1 MIRHLHIENY
11 ALIQHLDIDFHPGFS
26 VITGETGAGKSII
39 IGAIGLL
46 MGQRADSRTIKAGA
60 KRCVV
65 EIEMNVADYG
75 METFFEEADLDYD
88 EGCCIIRR
96 EVTAAGKSR
105 AFINDTPVSL
115 SLLKEIGE
123 MLIDVHS
130 QHKNLLLG
138 KEDFQISTLDLL
150 AKNDA
155 LLDSYKR
162 AYSLFRQTEKELEE
176 AVAMAKQSQEEEDYL
191 RFQYEQIAEA
201 ELQENEQEELEEEL
215 QTLEHAEDIKSTLFS
230 VVRIMQSD
238 GESADVLNMLRQGIH
253 ELRSISSVY
262 SQAEAIADRMD
273 SCYIEL
279 KDVAGELEDGADS
292 VEYNPKRQEQVSER
306 LNTIYTLEKKHG
318 VDSVCQLL
326 ELQHMLGKKLSAID
340 GSGELIERLRCQV
353 EENRRT
359 ATSLALQLS
368 AARAKAAEAME
379 AEMRTKLLPLGMPNA
394 QFRCEVVTDE
404 QTLTPK
410 GCDQVQFL
418 FNANKSGELK
428 PVSQVASGGEIARV
442 MLSVKALIAGA
453 VKLPTIIFDEIDT
466 GVSGKVAEKMA
477 IMMREMGNQN
487 RQVIS
492 ITHLPQIAAHGQHHY
507 KVYKEDT
514 EDTTLSHI
522 VPLVYEQRVEELAHM
537 LSGEDLTQA
546 AIDNARALIENSS
559 PSAMP

>member
-162 AYSLFRQTEKELEE
+162 AYSLYRQTEKELEE

-326 ELQHMLGKKLSAID
+326 ELQHMLEKKLSAID
-340 GSGELIERLRCQV
+340 GSGELIERLCCQV

-514 EDTTLSHI
+514 EDATLSHI

>member
-162 AYSLFRQTEKELEE
+162 AYSIYRQTEKELEE

-262 SQAEAIADRMD
+262 SQADAIADRMD

-326 ELQHMLGKKLSAID
+326 ELQHALEKKLSAID

>member
-1 MIRHLHIENY
+1 
-11 ALIQHLDIDFHPGFS
+11 
-26 VITGETGAGKSII
+26 
-39 IGAIGLL
+39 
-46 MGQRADSRTIKAGA
+46 
-60 KRCVV
+60 
-65 EIEMNVADYG
+65 
-75 METFFEEADLDYD
+75 
-88 EGCCIIRR
+88 
-96 EVTAAGKSR
+96 
-105 AFINDTPVSL
+105 
-115 SLLKEIGE
+115 

-162 AYSLFRQTEKELEE
+162 AYSLYRQTEEELEE

-238 GESADVLNMLRQGIH
+238 GESADALNMLRQGIH

-262 SQAEAIADRMD
+262 SQADAIADRMD

-318 VDSVCQLL
+318 VDSVDQLL
-326 ELQHMLGKKLSAID
+326 DLQHLLEKKLSAID

>member
-162 AYSLFRQTEKELEE
+162 AYSLYRQTEKELEE

-262 SQAEAIADRMD
+262 SQADAIADRMD

-292 VEYNPKRQEQVSER
+292 VEYNPKLQEQVSER

-318 VDSVCQLL
+318 VDSVDQLL
-326 ELQHMLGKKLSAID
+326 ELQHLLEKKLSAID

-537 LSGEDLTQA
+537 LSGEDLTLA

>member
-162 AYSLFRQTEKELEE
+162 AYSLYRQTEKELEE

-238 GESADVLNMLRQGIH
+238 GESADALNMLRQGIH

-262 SQAEAIADRMD
+262 SQADAIADRMD

-318 VDSVCQLL
+318 VDSVDQLL
-326 ELQHMLGKKLSAID
+326 ELQHLLEKKLSAID